1 MAFWCL
7 IGASMVS
14 LVGALFHGVLGHR
27 VYMGNIN
34 ASSLE
39 LVGKSLSL
47 VSWHV
52 FTIFL
57 VVGAATFA
65 YVAFD
70 PTRSDMVLPLIAANA
85 GGALLFVGLG
95 LSGHR
100 RLLSLPG
107 AYLMGSTAILA
118 GIAIA

>member
-7 IGASMVS
+7 IGASIVS
-14 LVGALFHGVLGHR
+14 LVGALFHGVVGHR
-27 VYMGNIN
+27 VYIGNVN

-39 LVGKSLSL
+39 VSGKSLSL

-65 YVAFD
+65 FVAFN
-70 PTRSDMVLPLIAANA
+70 PVRSDMALPLIGANA
-85 GGALLFVGLG
+85 AGALLFVALG

-100 RLLSLPG
+100 LLLSLPG

-118 GIAIA
+118 GIGIA